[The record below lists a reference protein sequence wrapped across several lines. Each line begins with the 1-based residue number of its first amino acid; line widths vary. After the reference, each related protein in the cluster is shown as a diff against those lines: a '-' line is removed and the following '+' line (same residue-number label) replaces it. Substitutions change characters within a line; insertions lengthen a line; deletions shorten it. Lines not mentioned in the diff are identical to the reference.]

1 MKNAYKLWSMFTKYE
16 VGLLNMK
23 YAHEV
28 GSMLTWSMLTEDG
41 FYCMCAVFCSIYSML
56 YLALSMFTQQSC
68 IYSFMYNASSFV
80 PNNQH
85 QLPPQ
90 MAAVFYFGIN
100 REDCTLM
107 LLYMLSQPTF
117 HTPARTRLLP
127 FYGRASWVLHCISEQ
142 NISRLISYAIQNQE
156 KVEG

>member
-1 MKNAYKLWSMFTKYE
+1 
-16 VGLLNMK
+16 
-23 YAHEV
+23 
-28 GSMLTWSMLTEDG
+28 MLTEDG